1 MIEDILISL
10 SWDWT
15 VWTFFRRIWS
25 LRDTTFGCFGV
36 IPHFR
41 SCFACVASGCFWVA
55 FFFFSYLCLLLWPFC
70 VHMFFQENYFP
81 GLTRTHQPVDGP
93 GTYKVLL
100 QSIASIFSCVL
111 DMWSFCVHMVFS
123 RKLLSWTDTRPVD
136 DKYNVEKS
144 RCALLKRKRVKGLQ
158 EWTSEVQASEPGL
171 GEAELQAS
179 NPSKFFKEASWEGYP
194 TRPGEPGQGKGIP
207 ESWLSEA
214 TTS

>member
-1 MIEDILISL
+1 MDLFSKDLEPQRYHFWVFWCYSSFSFL
-10 SWDWT
+10 
-15 VWTFFRRIWS
+15 
-25 LRDTTFGCFGV
+25 LRLCCFWLLLGCF
-36 IPHFR
+36 
-41 SCFACVASGCFWVA
+41 
-55 FFFFSYLCLLLWPFC
+55 LLLFLSLFAALAFLC
-70 VHMFFQENYFP
+70 ARVFFQENYFP

-111 DMWSFCVHMVFS
+111 DMWPFCVHMFFS

-179 NPSKFFKEASWEGYP
+179 NPSKFFKEAS
-194 TRPGEPGQGKGIP
+194 
-207 ESWLSEA
+207 
-214 TTS
+214 